1 MAAASSPRIAG
12 NVAVRAGQA
21 AQAFDNATGAL
32 GITPDNVARASI
44 PSQQVGRAAMEA
56 SPSQQ
61 ESRALDAFQSA
72 MKSGNPQEIERSAN
86 LLAQIVARETGQS
99 VEDVMTRLRALVSG
113 GQQ

>member
-1 MAAASSPRIAG
+1 
-12 NVAVRAGQA
+12 
-21 AQAFDNATGAL
+21 
-32 GITPDNVARASI
+32 
-44 PSQQVGRAAMEA
+44 
-56 SPSQQ
+56 
-61 ESRALDAFQSA
+61 